1 MTEQLQQT
9 TDAQAALVEAAQMRI
24 ATQRIRLQQKQQAR
38 KASEQFGVMPRA

>member
-24 ATQRIRLQQKQQAR
+24 AMQRLKLQQKQQAR
-38 KASEQFGVMPRA
+38 KATGQ